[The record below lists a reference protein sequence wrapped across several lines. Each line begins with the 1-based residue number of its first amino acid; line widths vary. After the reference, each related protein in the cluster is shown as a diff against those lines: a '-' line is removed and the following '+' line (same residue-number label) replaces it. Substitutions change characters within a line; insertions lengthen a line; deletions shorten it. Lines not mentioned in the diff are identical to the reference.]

1 MVRSSIHHIVFL
13 HPEQFGEKIKPTS
26 KTVSTILGHYEGQCC
41 RLFSEL
47 GPAWAGA
54 APGVQSCRTC
64 SLGVG
69 WAQASLHVAL
79 QICSYRPLL
88 PPPSL
93 SPGFST
99 GSSVWE
105 VEVESGTGSWR
116 VSAHCVLGPS
126 FFLSLLSQ
134 YSRNAGSSPPKKR
147 CNKMK
152 TSHPWD
158 LSMGGWFQGPHRYQS
173 PQSSAL
179 IYVTYAQ
186 PPTYFKSSLDYS

>member
-1 MVRSSIHHIVFL
+1 MNCGVGQVADMARIQCGCGCGVGQQYSSDSAPSLGTVGCGPKKKKRQKKKNANDYMVRSSIHHIVFL

-69 WAQASLHVAL
+69 CAQASLHVPL

-105 VEVESGTGSWR
+105 VEVESGTGS
-116 VSAHCVLGPS
+116 
-126 FFLSLLSQ
+126 
-134 YSRNAGSSPPKKR
+134 
-147 CNKMK
+147 
-152 TSHPWD
+152 
-158 LSMGGWFQGPHRYQS
+158 
-173 PQSSAL
+173 
-179 IYVTYAQ
+179 
-186 PPTYFKSSLDYS
+186 